1 MGAYLIMPVLLAVFL
16 LISAL
21 IGLRDRR
28 RLDQKERE
36 KLARSFGKPGDKE
49 YSEGRL
55 RELGNSPV
63 PGLSAVS
70 SFLYDLILINGYCKV
85 QFKHYIIDL
94 NIKY

>member
-55 RELGNSPV
+55 RELGKSPA
-63 PGLSAVS
+63 PGLSPR
-70 SFLYDLILINGYCKV
+70 
-85 QFKHYIIDL
+85 
-94 NIKY
+94 